1 MLSLKRVKGLLE
13 ENKQILVTKLKV
25 IKATPYAI
33 ASGFA
38 CGAAISFTPFVGF
51 HLLLATITAFLVR
64 GNLLASWIGTIVGN
78 PWTFAFI
85 WPSTL
90 YLGRFFLHIP
100 YDERI
105 DFIKTFDAFFHAAVN
120 FDFKAMEADVWPII
134 YPMMIGCVPFYILAL
149 FLSYFI
155 IKRILNKIKSDKI
168 L

>member
-1 MLSLKRVKGLLE
+1 MLALNNIKAILSKH
-13 ENKQILVTKLKV
+13 KQLLVTKLKL

-33 ASGFA
+33 AAGFA

-64 GNLLASWIGTIVGN
+64 GNLLSSWIGTIVGN

-100 YDERI
+100 HDKKI

-134 YPMMIGCVPFYILAL
+134 YPMMIGSIPFYILAWI
-149 FLSYFI
+149 LSYFI
-155 IKRILNKIKSDKI
+155 IKRILQKIKSDKI
-168 L
+168 V